1 MKWTS
6 RASRRLAALGLGVL
20 VIATAGCSA
29 ATSGSQTGG
38 PDSSKPFTVNW
49 LATITS
55 LDPAFSCPGTDNS
68 LASNMYGRLVKLS
81 TTKTKDGFL
90 IDNPDPSKVQPD
102 FAESWKI
109 SDDGK
114 TYTFKL
120 RSGAKFANGDPLD
133 STAVKYSFDR
143 TLKMGACGALSL
155 QGGLTNPPLITGT
168 EAPDATTF
176 VLSLREPYPQIMYSL
191 ALSRGSIY
199 DPKEVEAHGGV
210 EANKPNEWMT
220 SHTASSSGPYVLKTY
235 VPNSYAILE
244 ANPNYYGTP
253 AKEKTVRI
261 NFLTAVPT
269 ATLQAQNKQADVTVG
284 LPPQTVKDISSK
296 SCCTV
301 FKTPASAPVTV
312 SMNHEDPTTGNQKFR
327 EALTYAIP
335 YDEIIQ
341 KVAYGYGTSFYGPL
355 NPTMTGYKADLEPP
369 RKQDVAKAK
378 QLIAESG
385 LSNPTLNLMINPT
398 AAGNTEIATILQS
411 SWEAIGVKVN
421 IDSKA
426 PADFSTLFNGG
437 KYQSAL
443 LFENS
448 GMIGAYEIFKKM
460 TCGSSFNNQHICIDG
475 SQQWMDQLN
484 NSTTSAQQQAPIDE
498 LVKLWIADSATV
510 MLYNA
515 DFTAVLNP
523 DVKSFKYSANMRVDE
538 WGRS

>member
-6 RASRRLAALGLGVL
+6 RTSRRLAALGLGVL
-20 VIATAGCSA
+20 MVVTAGCS
-29 ATSGSQTGG
+29 SGTPSGGQTTGA
-38 PDSSKPFTVNW
+38 SSGRQFTVNW

-55 LDPAFSCPGTDNS
+55 LDPAFICPGNDNS
-68 LASNMYGRLVKLS
+68 LASNFYGRLVKLS
-81 TTKTKDGFL
+81 ETKTKEGFL
-90 IDNPDPSKVQPD
+90 IDNPDPTKVQPD
-102 FAESWKI
+102 LAESWKI
-109 SDDGK
+109 SDDGL
-114 TYTFKL
+114 TYTFKI

-133 STAVKYSFDR
+133 ANAVKYSFDR
-143 TLKMGACGALSL
+143 TLKLGACGALAL
-155 QGGLTNPPLITGT
+155 QGGLTNPPLISGT
-168 EAPDATTF
+168 AAPDATTF
-176 VLSLREPYPQIMYSL
+176 VMTLRQPYPQIMYSL

-210 EANKPNEWMT
+210 EANKPNEWLT

-253 AKEKTVRI
+253 AKEKSVRI
-261 NFLTAVPT
+261 NFLTSVPT
-269 ATLQAQNKQADVTVG
+269 LTLQAQNKQADVTVG
-284 LPPQTVKDISSK
+284 LPPQTVKEISSK
-296 SCCTV
+296 TCCTV
-301 FKTPASAPVTV
+301 FRTPASAPVTV
-312 SMNHEDPTTGNQKFR
+312 SMNHQDPTTGNAKFR

-335 YDEIIQ
+335 YDDIIS
-341 KVAYGYGTSFYGPL
+341 KVAYGYGTSFYGPI
-355 NPTMTGYKADLEPP
+355 NPTMTGYKASLEPP

-385 LSNPTLNLMINPT
+385 LTNPELTLMINPT
-398 AAGNTEIATILQS
+398 AAGVTEIATIVQS
-411 SWEAIGVKVN
+411 AWQAIGVKVN

-448 GMIGAYEIFKKM
+448 GQIGAYEIFKKM

-475 SQQWMDQLN
+475 SQKWMDQLN
-484 NSTTSAQQQAPIDE
+484 SATTSAQQQAPIDE
-498 LVKLWIADSATV
+498 LVKLWVANSATV

-523 DVKSFKYSANMRVDE
+523 DVKSFKYSANLRVDE
-538 WGRS
+538 WSR